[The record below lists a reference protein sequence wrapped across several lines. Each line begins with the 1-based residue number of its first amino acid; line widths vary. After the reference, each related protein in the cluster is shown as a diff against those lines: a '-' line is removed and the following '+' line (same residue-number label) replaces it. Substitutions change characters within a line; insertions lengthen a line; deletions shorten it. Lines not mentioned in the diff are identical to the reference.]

1 MTKYDFSQLLNS
13 RILVLDGAMGTEI
26 QKLNL
31 TEDDFRGELFRNST
45 KELKGNNDILV
56 LTQPQVIKEIHR
68 AYLSAGADIIE
79 TNSFNATSV
88 SMSDYCLE
96 GYVAEINRAA
106 VRIAKEAAKEFSTAD
121 KPRFVAGS
129 VGPTNKSCSISPDVN
144 NPAARAITY
153 DELYQAYY
161 EQIEVLIDEG
171 VDIILLETVFDTLNL
186 KCAIDVV
193 ETLFKQKGV
202 ELPLMVSATI
212 ADNAGRTLS
221 GQTLEAFVASI
232 SHAPI
237 TSIGIN
243 CSFGAKDILPFLRRL
258 SEIAPFYISV
268 HPNAGLPNRFGEY
281 DETPETMVINIKP
294 YVEEQLVNIV
304 GGCCGTTPSH
314 IARIAE
320 LAKGY
325 KPHTPIKSEK
335 KLVLAGLEP
344 LTVCKE
350 NNFVN
355 VGERCNVAG
364 SRKFLRLINEKSYN
378 EALSIALKQVE
389 DGAQIIDINMD
400 DGMLNAKEEM
410 SIFLRLLASEPE
422 ICKVPFMID
431 SSDWEVIE
439 TGLKCVQGK
448 AIVNS
453 ISLKEGEEVF
463 KQRATRIKEMGA
475 AVVVMAFDEE
485 GQADTFSRKTEVC
498 KRAYDILTNECN
510 FAADD

>member
-171 VDIILLETVFDTLNL
+171 VDIILL
-186 KCAIDVV
+186 
-193 ETLFKQKGV
+193 
-202 ELPLMVSATI
+202 
-212 ADNAGRTLS
+212 
-221 GQTLEAFVASI
+221 
-232 SHAPI
+232 
-237 TSIGIN
+237 
-243 CSFGAKDILPFLRRL
+243 
-258 SEIAPFYISV
+258 
-268 HPNAGLPNRFGEY
+268 
-281 DETPETMVINIKP
+281 
-294 YVEEQLVNIV
+294 
-304 GGCCGTTPSH
+304 
-314 IARIAE
+314 
-320 LAKGY
+320 
-325 KPHTPIKSEK
+325 
-335 KLVLAGLEP
+335 
-344 LTVCKE
+344 
-350 NNFVN
+350 
-355 VGERCNVAG
+355 
-364 SRKFLRLINEKSYN
+364 
-378 EALSIALKQVE
+378 
-389 DGAQIIDINMD
+389 
-400 DGMLNAKEEM
+400 
-410 SIFLRLLASEPE
+410 IF
-422 ICKVPFMID
+422 
-431 SSDWEVIE
+431 
-439 TGLKCVQGK
+439 
-448 AIVNS
+448 
-453 ISLKEGEEVF
+453 
-463 KQRATRIKEMGA
+463 
-475 AVVVMAFDEE
+475 
-485 GQADTFSRKTEVC
+485 
-498 KRAYDILTNECN
+498 
-510 FAADD
+510 